1 MKRAMVIGGGA
12 VGLSVANE
20 IADLFLEVYV
30 VEKESRVGEHASSRS
45 SQVAHAGLYYP
56 TDSLKAKLCVE
67 GNTLLQQFCNDHDI
81 PFRSVG
87 KLVVALDEK
96 EDASLDTL
104 LCQAEQNGVPDV
116 RKISGREV
124 QNLEPQVRCYSA
136 LHVPTSGI
144 FDSARY
150 LRSLAAVAW
159 SKDVQILPKRAVTGI
174 SSEKK
179 KFIVNVRTNDFPEEP
194 VNADVLINTAG
205 IFSDE
210 IATMVNPKNDYHIIP
225 VRGEAA
231 KFYSSERTFVSTNI
245 YPVPH
250 QHTMENGD
258 KTFTTGVHFTPTFS
272 KEITIGPYL
281 VAPLHKEDYAITTPL
296 EQFYEKVATFF
307 PSLRM
312 EDLHIHQA
320 GISAKLAGHSDFV
333 ITQDK
338 DFNQCIHLLGIDSPG
353 LTASLAIGKYV
364 KQMLKE
370 HLL

>member
-1 MKRAMVIGGGA
+1 MKRAMIIGGGA

-144 FDSARY
+144 FDSGKY
-150 LRSLAAVAW
+150 LGSLVANAW
-159 SKDVQILPKRAVTGI
+159 HKGVHICKKTVVTGI
-174 SSEKK
+174 SSEETFTVSVK
-179 KFIVNVRTNDFPEEP
+179 TNGFPEET
-194 VNADVLINTAG
+194 VSADVLINAAG
-205 IFSDE
+205 LFSD
-210 IATMVNPKNDYHIIP
+210 AVAKMVNSENDYQVIP

-231 KFYSSERTFVSTNI
+231 KFYRSDGTAISMNI

-258 KTFTTGVHFTPTFS
+258 KTFTTGVHFTPTFG